1 MVDCNWTSQDGFF
14 DILYQKQFR
23 KMWLLAITLVEKP
36 ELAEE
41 VVQDAFVEVLIHID
55 YLMTVER
62 PDFWLQKTVRN
73 KALHALRE
81 RTRDAKR
88 LIELRAD
95 GLVDDLA
102 ARQLADVEETD
113 SLSHTK
119 QLIVETLTPSEFHLS
134 RRIAMEGASYR
145 TVSEELGI
153 SISACQ
159 KKVQRIRKKLKKQL
173 SRNNS

>member
-73 KALHALRE
+73 KALHALR
-81 RTRDAKR
+81 
-88 LIELRAD
+88 
-95 GLVDDLA
+95 
-102 ARQLADVEETD
+102 
-113 SLSHTK
+113 
-119 QLIVETLTPSEFHLS
+119 
-134 RRIAMEGASYR
+134 
-145 TVSEELGI
+145 
-153 SISACQ
+153 
-159 KKVQRIRKKLKKQL
+159 
-173 SRNNS
+173 